1 MCSKKIDRL
10 SEIII
15 QYDKVLDSYLK
26 GTFCIENKGTMGSY
40 HNFSRHLDS
49 LVGEI
54 TLSEHLFKKHFT
66 CIPIMMSS

>member
-1 MCSKKIDRL
+1 MCSEKIDRL
-10 SEIII
+10 NEIII

-40 HNFSRHLDS
+40 HNFSRHLDP

-54 TLSEHLFKKHFT
+54 TFCRTFLLVFL
-66 CIPIMMSS
+66 